1 MKFFSLIFKD
11 DDVSPNKKV
20 LSPEAFSAF
29 LDAKE
34 LLEKTKADSEAY
46 VAETEQKCVQIR
58 QEAKDQGFK
67 EGSESWSKQIAFLEE
82 ETKNLRIRVR
92 EALVPLAIASV
103 RKIIGKELELHPETI
118 VSIISQALKE
128 LTQNKH
134 IIISVNPKD
143 LPLVEKSRPELKN
156 IVEYADSLILTAKPD
171 VTPGGCIIETEAGI
185 INAQLDV
192 QLDALEKAFS
202 TILKAKNPVDE
213 PSETSSSTD
222 SSSLSN
228 DQDKKE

>member
-34 LLEKTKADSEAY
+34 LLEKTKTDSEAY
-46 VAETEQKCVQIR
+46 VAETKEQCVHIR
-58 QEAKDQGFK
+58 QEAKDLGFK
-67 EGSESWSKQIAFLEE
+67 EGSESWSKQIAFLQE
-82 ETKNLRIRVR
+82 ETKNLRTRVR

-103 RKIIGKELELHPETI
+103 RKIIGKELEMHPETI

-128 LTQNKH
+128 LTQNKN
-134 IIISVNPKD
+134 IIIYVNPKD
-143 LPLVEKSRPELKN
+143 LPLVEKSRPELKK
-156 IVEYADSLILTAKPD
+156 IVEYADTLILTAKPD

-185 INAQLDV
+185 VNAQLDI

-202 TILKAKNPVDE
+202 TILKLNNPVDE
-213 PSETSSSTD
+213 QPETSSSTD
-222 SSSLSN
+222 AASPSN